1 MANERLFYDVWLCEP
16 NLVYREVP
24 FVVVSSWAAEGRV
37 LADDK
42 VRPSGQANW
51 HRLADVPLLV
61 SQLLRPPSVPAPT
74 PTPVEVPPP
83 GPAPSAAA
91 APPLDLDE
99 IDQPLPAAVARV
111 SEDDDPD
118 MIPLIDISLV
128 LLIFFLMTGKSLTG
142 VSTTEQQS
150 QPSVKSIF
158 RSGSKLPRAK
168 YAELIER
175 PDVVSVS
182 IGKDVDGRY
191 LYFVAD
197 RWKEPLDLDDV
208 LLTLG
213 REIKD
218 RKLTPRDVTILLR
231 ADETIP
237 FSEVQ
242 VLTIGLEAL
251 ECAEIF
257 AVTIEDGAEN

>member
-1 MANERLFYDVWLCEP
+1 MANERLFYDIWLCEP

-24 FVVVSSWAAEGRV
+24 FVVVSSWFAEGRI

-42 VRPSGQANW
+42 VRPSGQVDW
-51 HRLADVPLLV
+51 HRLAEAPILLPH
-61 SQLLRPPSVPAPT
+61 LPRPAPT
-74 PTPVEVPPP
+74 PVESSPP
-83 GPAPSAAA
+83 GPELTTPSA
-91 APPLDLDE
+91 DTED
-99 IDQPLPAAVARV
+99 IDQPLPTAVARV

-150 QPSVKSIF
+150 QPSVNSIF

-175 PDVVSVS
+175 PDIVAVS

-197 RWKEPLDLDDV
+197 RWKDPLELHDV
-208 LLTLG
+208 LSTLG

-218 RKLTPRDVTILLR
+218 RNLTPRDITILLR
-231 ADETIP
+231 ADENIP

-242 VLTIGLEAL
+242 ALTIGLEAL

-257 AVTIEDGAEN
+257 AVTIEDAAEK